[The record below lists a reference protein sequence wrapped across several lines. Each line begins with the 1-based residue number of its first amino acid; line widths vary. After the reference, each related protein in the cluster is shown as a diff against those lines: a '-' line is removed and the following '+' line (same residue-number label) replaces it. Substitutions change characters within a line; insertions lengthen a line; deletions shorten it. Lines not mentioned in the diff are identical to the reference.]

1 MAIIRAVRYL
11 AQINLK
17 KNHSLILIIPIKSR
31 SQLKLKIK
39 FKNLLKVKFLNY
51 KNMIKIETVKSQKN
65 KNLIHQILP
74 GRIIWKIKKIKI
86 VTR

>member
-39 FKNLLKVKFLNY
+39 FKNLLKAKILNY
-51 KNMIKIETVKSQKN
+51 KNMIKIELVKYKKN
-65 KNLIHQILP
+65 KSLMHQILL
-74 GRIIWKIKKIKI
+74 GRIIQKINKIKI
-86 VTR
+86 VMR

>member
-39 FKNLLKVKFLNY
+39 FKNLLKAKILNY
-51 KNMIKIETVKSQKN
+51 KNMIKIELVKYK
-65 KNLIHQILP
+65 KKYLLCRYMRIPMATLI
-74 GRIIWKIKKIKI
+74 
-86 VTR
+86 